1 MKKNIINIA
10 MLTVLCF
17 SLWMGVTSAAGQT
30 AVVVATSSVVPPDQ
44 PTTYYVDGEAYG
56 ASDSNPG
63 TSLRP
68 WLTIQ
73 HAASKDSKVQP
84 GDTVIVVAG
93 DYPER
98 VHITKSG
105 ARYAPIIFQADGR
118 VVTRGFTIEASYNH
132 VIGFEITDTPAVDG
146 TDVFVKDC
154 TGVFV
159 RGKGNQILDN
169 EIIDSTCVGI
179 RVYAS
184 PVDDPGT
191 SDNIIRGNRVER
203 AKDAGIAIF
212 GLNNL
217 IENNEIYR
225 TVQISPK
232 WTNNPKLDADG
243 FRFHGTGH
251 TFRGNHIHGIR
262 FDDPLNYQYDD
273 PVDKTIFIPHIDC
286 FQSWNP
292 VSDILIEGNICEID
306 SPSGKR
312 FHYIIAQASTYE
324 DASGTIH
331 HKEVQRLTIRN
342 NIFRSDSTGFGA
354 ITLQGMARTSD
365 LWYEKRGVYVQDIV
379 IVHNT
384 FVRTN
389 GPGEYAIW
397 LRYVENAL
405 VENNIFYDHSKNSD
419 DAYIYCGDSGDLR
432 RCSEA
437 TWDPGIPRTKNLQ
450 VGWNLAYHS
459 TGTPDGTAYPHDV
472 WQVDPA
478 LVNFA
483 GKDYHLQPISPAI
496 DAGVDVGVANDF
508 DGNPRPIPAGGA
520 YDIGAYEAIIT
531 VTPTPWITGTPHH
544 TPTPDVTRTS
554 NDTPTPGITTTPFY
568 SPTPGTTATPFY
580 SPTPGTTSTPFYSPT
595 PGSTS
600 TPFYSPTPGITAT
613 PTPAPFFEDVPPDF
627 WAYPYINRLYEE
639 GYISGV
645 STDPLLFGTGRGLTR
660 GEGAVFVVRGVEGAD
675 FHPTT
680 PTAAPFADVP
690 LSHWAV
696 EWVNWLKRLG
706 FTDGCGVNQA
716 GEAIF
721 CVDFAHARAEAAVY
735 FVRMLEGA
743 DFTPPD
749 PDPHRSFKYDDVL
762 ADNSVW
768 YNKWI
773 YWAKDKGIVG
783 TCENPENLLDNLYR
797 PDDTIL
803 REEAACMM
811 YNAIYVAKPG
821 TPTPTPTPTPT
832 AQVAPI
838 HDD

>member
-1 MKKNIINIA
+1 MKKKVINIT
-10 MLTVLCF
+10 MLAVLCV
-17 SLWMGVTSAAGQT
+17 SLWMGVASAAGQT
-30 AVVVATSSVVPPDQ
+30 ATVVATSSVVPPHQ
-44 PTTYYVDGEAYG
+44 PTTYYVDREADN
-56 ASDSNPG
+56 ASDYNLG

-73 HAASKDSKVQP
+73 HAAGQVEP

-93 DYPER
+93 EYPER
-98 VHITKSG
+98 VQITRSG
-105 ARYAPIIFQADGR
+105 ARYDPIIFQADGH
-118 VVTRGFTIEASYNH
+118 VVTQGFTIEASYNQ

-146 TDVFVKDC
+146 SNVFMKDC

-159 RGKGNQILDN
+159 RGKGNQVLNN
-169 EIIDSTCVGI
+169 EIIDTTCVGI

-184 PVDDPGT
+184 PVDDAGT

-203 AKDAGIAIF
+203 AKDSGIEIF
-212 GLNNL
+212 GLNNRV
-217 IENNEIYR
+217 ENNEVYR
-225 TVQISPK
+225 TVQKSPK
-232 WTNNPKLDADG
+232 WTNQPFLDADG
-243 FRFHGTGH
+243 FHFHGTGH
-251 TFRGNHIHGIR
+251 TFRGNHIHGLR
-262 FDDPLNYQYDD
+262 FDDPLNWKVVDENGD
-273 PVDKTIFIPHIDC
+273 PEKKIPHIDC
-286 FQSWNP
+286 FQTWN
-292 VSDILIEGNICEID
+292 SAKNLLFEGNLCEID
-306 SPSGKR
+306 ATASDR
-312 FHYIIAQASTYE
+312 FHYMMIQAVTFRDGSGAII
-324 DASGTIH
+324 
-331 HKEVQRLTIRN
+331 KEAEIENITIRN
-342 NIFRSDSTGFGA
+342 NIFHSNSTGFGA
-354 ITLQGMARTSD
+354 LVLHGKVDQD
-365 LWYEKRGVYVQDIV
+365 LNYDPTWNAVKDVKIF
-379 IVHNT
+379 HNT
-384 FVRTN
+384 FVRSA
-389 GPGEYAIW
+389 GLGDYAIW
-397 LRYVENAL
+397 IKNAED
-405 VENNIFYDHSKNSD
+405 VVVKNNIFYDHSNHSNEG
-419 DAYIYCGDSGDLR
+419 YLYCGYTSTYAPCASPRVERLQVDANLVYVSSGTAVGTPYPGDL
-432 RCSEA
+432 
-437 TWDPGIPRTKNLQ
+437 
-450 VGWNLAYHS
+450 
-459 TGTPDGTAYPHDV
+459 
-472 WQVDPA
+472 WQVDPEF
-478 LVNFA
+478 VNFS